1 MSISMHLDEYMESR
15 GITPDDTVV
24 VDDPCS
30 VFDGRVERS
39 ERLEGLASQLPLPA
53 SGDSTDVESERRLVE
68 AENSLKKLMD

>member
-39 ERLEGLASQLPLPA
+39 EKLDNPASQLPLPV
-53 SGDSTDVESERRLVE
+53 SGDSADEESERRLAA
-68 AENSLKKLMD
+68 AEDSLKKLMD

>member
-39 ERLEGLASQLPLPA
+39 EGLEGLASQLPLPA